1 MGLNFDKV
9 VRRGECWFVKEF
21 LIVLVV
27 LFSCIYVGCSGGVW
41 LWFCFLE
48 VFQGVGEVRLFVDQW
63 FFCEEFFLVLLFVNF
78 VVQFFESFYYER
90 MKVF

>member
-48 VFQGVGEVRLFVDQW
+48 VF
-63 FFCEEFFLVLLFVNF
+63 
-78 VVQFFESFYYER
+78 
-90 MKVF
+90 